1 MPTFQEELERMIWLN
16 KEGNILAS
24 ERCKVI
30 FPRLEAKK
38 RAENAPN
45 EQGKQKTRLIKE
57 LHTPEAYSEWN
68 AEFSRYTEAAG
79 NPIIAQSIMLRLLQ
93 QLSSESI
100 GKLAE
105 DDAERI

>member
-1 MPTFQEELERMIWLN
+1 MEQGGFDRKCHFGLIDVEAKERIKNAPN
-16 KEGNILAS
+16 KEG
-24 ERCKVI
+24 
-30 FPRLEAKK
+30 K
-38 RAENAPN
+38 RR
-45 EQGKQKTRLIKE
+45 TRLIKE